1 MDNRTT
7 GWTTERRMKDV
18 RGVQVIRRGR
28 EFTGHGVDLFDK
40 GGDVHFFAD
49 NPHFILAKKSK
60 TIVSRTGGQT
70 ANKTH
75 CNTVKHGET
84 HCNTIKHIATR

>member
-28 EFTGHGVDLFDK
+28 KFTGHGVDLFDK

-49 NPHFILAKKSK
+49 GPHFILAKKSK

-70 ANKTH
+70 VNETRR
-75 CNTVKHGET
+75 NTDETRMKHGET
-84 HCNTIKHIATR
+84 R